1 LRLQLYRRLSTLET
15 DQDIDSFAA
24 EMIDRFGPVPPEV
37 EQLFEVV
44 AIKALCRRSHVEKVD
59 AGPKG
64 VIISFRDNQFMNP
77 DGLVRFIAEQGVSA
91 KVRPDMRVVFIRE
104 FETMK
109 QRLTGTRRI
118 LRALAEIAEKGKT
131 KKSQS

>member
-1 LRLQLYRRLSTLET
+1 MRN
-15 DQDIDSFAA
+15 IGGKMF
-24 EMIDRFGPVPPEV
+24 
-37 EQLFEVV
+37 
-44 AIKALCRRSHVEKVD
+44 
-59 AGPKG
+59 
-64 VIISFRDNQFMNP
+64 DNQFMNP